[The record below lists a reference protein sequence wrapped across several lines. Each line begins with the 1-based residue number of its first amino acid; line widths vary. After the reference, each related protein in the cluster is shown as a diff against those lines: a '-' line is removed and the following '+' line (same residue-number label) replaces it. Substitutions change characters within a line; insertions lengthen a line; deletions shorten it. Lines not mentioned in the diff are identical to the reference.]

1 MLSTA
6 EELRSLRPRA
16 RRLLAVF
23 PHPDDESYGCAGT
36 LKRLGADPDAATV
49 LLCLTRGEASEMGP
63 ARGLGPEEVAD
74 LRTRR
79 LEEVGR
85 ILDLDGLIVGDFPDG
100 RLARYPLDALAA
112 AIDDV
117 LRAFEPQ
124 VVIAHDPRGVNA
136 HADHIATH
144 WALRHALLGRPV
156 RLAMLAYPASV
167 AEAVK
172 PRLLLPTPEDEIDAV
187 LHLAE
192 DEIEA
197 KERCL
202 RIHEAFVTL
211 RDAAG
216 TLLRR
221 PPVERYD
228 LLGEERSPPLSD
240 LFAP

>member
-1 MLSTA
+1 MISTA
-6 EELRSLRPRA
+6 EGLRSLRPRA

-36 LKRLGADPDAATV
+36 LKRLAADPDAATV

-74 LRTRR
+74 LRAQRM
-79 LEEVGR
+79 EEVGR
-85 ILDLDGLIVGDFPDG
+85 ILGLDGLIVGELPDG
-100 RLARYPLDALAA
+100 RLAHCALDAVAA
-112 AIDDV
+112 AIVSV

-136 HADHIATH
+136 HGDHIATH
-144 WALRHALLGRPV
+144 WALRHALLGKQV

-167 AEAVK
+167 AEEIK
-172 PRLLLPTPEDEIDAV
+172 PRLLFPTPEDEIDAI
-187 LHLAE
+187 LHLTE
-192 DEIEA
+192 EEIEA

-202 RIHEAFVTL
+202 RIHEAFVTM

-228 LLGEERSPPLSD
+228 FLGEERSPPVSD
-240 LFAP
+240 VFA

>member
-1 MLSTA
+1 MISTA
-6 EELRSLRPRA
+6 EGLRNLRPRA

-36 LKRLGADPDAATV
+36 LKRLAADPDAATA
-49 LLCLTRGEASEMGP
+49 LLCLTHGEASEMGP
-63 ARGLGPEEVAD
+63 ARGLSPEEVAD
-74 LRTRR
+74 LRAQRM
-79 LEEVGR
+79 EEVGR
-85 ILDLDGLIVGDFPDG
+85 ILELDGLIVGGFPDG
-100 RLARYPLDALAA
+100 RLAHCALDAVAA
-112 AIDDV
+112 AIDTV

-136 HADHIATH
+136 HGDHIATH
-144 WALRHALLGRPV
+144 WALRHALLGKQV

-167 AEAVK
+167 AEEIK
-172 PRLLLPTPEDEIDAV
+172 PRLLFATPEDEIDAI
-187 LHLAE
+187 LHLTE
-192 DEIEA
+192 EEIEA

-202 RIHEAFVTL
+202 RIHEAFVTM

-228 LLGEERSPPLSD
+228 FLGEERSPPVSD
-240 LFAP
+240 VFA

>member
-1 MLSTA
+1 MFSTA
-6 EELRSLRPRA
+6 EELRNLRPRA
-16 RRLLAVF
+16 RRLLAVL

-36 LKRLGADPDAATV
+36 FKRLAADPDAATV
-49 LLCLTRGEASEMGP
+49 LFCLTRGEASKLGP
-63 ARGLGPEEVAD
+63 ARGLSAEQVAD

-79 LEEVGR
+79 MEEVGR
-85 ILDLDGLIVGDFPDG
+85 ILELDGLIVGDYPDG
-100 RLARYPLDALAA
+100 RLARCALDSVAG
-112 AIDDV
+112 AIDEV
-117 LRAFEPQ
+117 LRAFRPQ

-136 HADHIATH
+136 HGDHIAAH
-144 WALRHALLGRPV
+144 WALRHALIGKQV

-167 AEAVK
+167 AEEIK
-172 PRLLLPTPEDEIDAV
+172 PRLLFPTPEDEIDAV
-187 LHLAE
+187 LHLTD

-202 RIHEAFVTL
+202 RIHEAFVTM

-228 LLGEERSPPLSD
+228 FLGEERSPPVSD

>member
-1 MLSTA
+1 MISTA
-6 EELRSLRPRA
+6 EGLESLRPRA

-36 LKRLGADPDAATV
+36 LKRLAADPDAAAV
-49 LLCLTRGEASEMGP
+49 LFCLTRGEASEMGP
-63 ARGLGPEEVAD
+63 VRGLSPDEVGD

-79 LEEVGR
+79 MNEVGR
-85 ILDLDGLIVGDFPDG
+85 ILALDGLILGGLPDG
-100 RLARYPLDALAA
+100 RLARCALDAVAA
-112 AIDDV
+112 AIDEV
-117 LRAFEPQ
+117 LQAFEPQ

-144 WALRHALLGRPV
+144 WALRHALLGKQV
-156 RLAMLAYPASV
+156 RLAMLAYPASL
-167 AEAVK
+167 AEEIK
-172 PRLLLPTPEDEIDAV
+172 PRLLFPTPEDEIDAV
-187 LHLAE
+187 LHLTE
-192 DEIEA
+192 DETEA

-202 RIHEAFVTL
+202 RIHEALVTM
-211 RDAAG
+211 RDPAG

-228 LLGEERSPPLSD
+228 FLGEERSPPVSD

>member
-1 MLSTA
+1 MISTPDG
-6 EELRSLRPRA
+6 LRRLRPRA
-16 RRLLAVF
+16 RRLLAVL

-36 LKRLGADPDAATV
+36 LKRLAADPEAATA
-49 LLCLTRGEASEMGP
+49 LFCLTRGEASEIGP
-63 ARGLGPEEVAD
+63 ARGLSPRDVAE

-79 LEEVGR
+79 MEEVGR
-85 ILDLDGLIVGDFPDG
+85 ILGLDALLMGDFPDG
-100 RLARYPLDALAA
+100 RLARSALEAVAA
-112 AIDDV
+112 SIDEV

-136 HADHIATH
+136 HGDHIAAH
-144 WALRHALLGRPV
+144 WAVRHALAGKRV
-156 RLAMLAYPASV
+156 RLAMLAYPEEV

-172 PRLLLPTPEDEIDAV
+172 PRLLLPTPDDEIDAV
-187 LHLAE
+187 LHLTE
-192 DEIEA
+192 EEIEA

-202 RIHEAFVTL
+202 RLHEAFVTL

-228 LLGEERSPPLSD
+228 FLGEDRSPPVND

>member
-1 MLSTA
+1 MIPTA
-6 EELRSLRPRA
+6 EGLESLRPRA

-36 LKRLGADPDAATV
+36 LKRLAADPDAATV

-63 ARGLGPEEVAD
+63 ARGLSQEEVSD
-74 LRTRR
+74 LRAQRMD
-79 LEEVGR
+79 EVGR
-85 ILDLDGLIVGDFPDG
+85 ILALDGLILGDFPDG
-100 RLARYPLDALAA
+100 RLARCALDDVSA
-112 AIDDV
+112 AIDAV
-117 LRAFEPQ
+117 LAAFEPQ

-144 WALRHALLGRPV
+144 WALRHALLGREI
-156 RLAMLAYPASV
+156 RLAMLAYPATLC
-167 AEAVK
+167 EEIK
-172 PRLLLPTPEDEIDAV
+172 PRLLFPTPEDEIDAI
-187 LHLAE
+187 LHLTE
-192 DEIEA
+192 DEIDA

-228 LLGEERSPPLSD
+228 FLGEERSPPVSD
-240 LFAP
+240 VFA